1 MIAGGR
7 GVGDR
12 LADLLHSMCASVARQ
27 IRSDETT
34 FARNHVAGG
43 TSRFRKEDRL
53 PALGIPGQLDGLLCS
68 LQGSQIS
75 YDCFDVGTLQKV
87 KGRHSSSMN
96 TILNNEE
103 ESSNGKLCQL
113 C

>member
-12 LADLLHSMCASVARQ
+12 LADLLHSMCASVARE

-53 PALGIPGQLDGLLCS
+53 PALGITGQLDGLLCS

-75 YDCFDVGTLQKV
+75 YDCFDVGTIDKV
-87 KGRHSSSMN
+87 KARHSSSHN
-96 TILNNEE
+96 TILHNFQHSINH
-103 ESSNGKLCQL
+103 
-113 C
+113 